1 MMNDE
6 VLKYTGHKPR
16 LIHVLTMLM
25 ILVRHLSSLMTALRC
40 FHKI

>member
-1 MMNDE
+1 MNDE

-16 LIHVLTMLM
+16 SIYVLAMLM
-25 ILVRHLSSLMTALRC
+25 ILMRHLSSLIAALRC